1 MFWDN
6 KDDNSGWQIFKNM
19 SFLNMPVDNET
30 RDEIMPI
37 VGGVLLAIIIIGGVL
52 YGISKLL

>member
-1 MFWDN
+1 MFWDDEN
-6 KDDNSGWQIFKNM
+6 DDKGWQVFKNM
-19 SFLNMPVDNET
+19 SFLNMPVDNKT

-37 VGGVLLAIIIIGGVL
+37 VGGILLAIIIIGGVL